1 MSDDKT
7 PYILWHYTSIDTLI
21 KICTNLTMRATHYK
35 FMNDES
41 ELKLGIEE
49 AKQQIKN
56 NIFTNK
62 NVQTLKYIEDELN
75 KFADGANS
83 REFYIISLSQER
95 DKLSQW
101 RSYTPSSGGCAIG
114 FSTDVLLNVFE
125 GYDSENM
132 FLKECKYDTEKIAI
146 TAITAGLIDWN
157 NKEFKRWIV
166 QPICCT
172 KHDCFCE
179 EKEFRIV
186 ITRNSNTEVHF
197 ETEKPFIELKL
208 NPSIFPDLIKEVVIS
223 PHGNSAL
230 NKQYVQFFS
239 HYLGEKYN
247 VNNQDGLLFSVDKS
261 SLPYR
266 NL

>member
-114 FSTDVLLNVFE
+114 FSTDVLLNWLSINVF
-125 GYDSENM
+125 
-132 FLKECKYDTEKIAI
+132 FLGII
-146 TAITAGLIDWN
+146 NHLSW
-157 NKEFKRWIV
+157 
-166 QPICCT
+166 
-172 KHDCFCE
+172 
-179 EKEFRIV
+179 V
-186 ITRNSNTEVHF
+186 I
-197 ETEKPFIELKL
+197 
-208 NPSIFPDLIKEVVIS
+208 
-223 PHGNSAL
+223 G
-230 NKQYVQFFS
+230 
-239 HYLGEKYN
+239 
-247 VNNQDGLLFSVDKS
+247 
-261 SLPYR
+261 
-266 NL
+266 

>member
-101 RSYTPSSGGCAIG
+101 RSYTPSMVAALAT
-114 FSTDVLLNVFE
+114 FSRATGSVAPFSYAL
-125 GYDSENM
+125 GRY
-132 FLKECKYDTEKIAI
+132 
-146 TAITAGLIDWN
+146 
-157 NKEFKRWIV
+157 
-166 QPICCT
+166 
-172 KHDCFCE
+172 
-179 EKEFRIV
+179 
-186 ITRNSNTEVHF
+186 SNR
-197 ETEKPFIELKL
+197 
-208 NPSIFPDLIKEVVIS
+208 
-223 PHGNSAL
+223 
-230 NKQYVQFFS
+230 FFS
-239 HYLGEKYN
+239 APRARE
-247 VNNQDGLLFSVDKS
+247 SV
-261 SLPYR
+261 
-266 NL
+266 